1 LAEVLIEE
9 ENENIEHIRILE
21 ELLTTEPQNGL
32 QILKGSIRFR
42 NELVGTSKLLT
53 KGEDINDFSPVQLF
67 EKRLEQD
74 ASIES
79 TQDFVNAFKEIMES
93 LQSSDSID

>member
-1 LAEVLIEE
+1 L
-9 ENENIEHIRILE
+9 
-21 ELLTTEPQNGL
+21 
-32 QILKGSIRFR
+32 
-42 NELVGTSKLLT
+42 
-53 KGEDINDFSPVQLF
+53 QLF

-79 TQDFVNAFKEIMES
+79 SQDFVNAFKEIMES